1 MRAAETLARTA
12 EGTRDVHSEREE
24 RAEGREEDRRGE
36 MERRGEAER
45 RGETERRGEME
56 RRGVGGERRRL
67 MAYES
72 WRHKLKDQMARLH
85 AKGTSVDEKRKE
97 LRRANSEKMQLDK
110 RIDESDID
118 WEARLLPKSVMD
130 KAREVVASC
139 HGDGMVVSSPVP
151 TWKAY
156 ACDAT
161 EDELLRYLDYEPRRM
176 CPDDWFDS
184 QDLLFTKNCFALPVR
199 HCLTRTPQKLVEPTP
214 FPESLFS
221 QSALKNGA
229 VRWALHHCKSFACLN
244 ARLIGDCRLC
254 FNMSIERNRW
264 HRHFRGSLSI
274 EEVVGMMK
282 GSLRI
287 GLDAGGGTG
296 SFAAHM
302 ARYNVTVLTTAMNIE
317 TVTGRRQGL
326 PYMETIALRGLIP
339 LHVPHKGLPYMETIA
354 LRGLIPLHVSHKGVA
369 TATPDGQHVGPGAL
383 CEQHQVKVPL
393 LAPSPP
399 PVPSSPHLT
408 DYPLQQRLPLMD
420 NTLDLVHCVSGIN
433 YLPCPCRSF
442 ESTQKAPLPAPS
454 PPPSPLPQQRLPL
467 LDNTLDLV
475 HCVNSIKYLP
485 MQEFEE
491 LLFDWDR
498 VLRVGGVLWFEMF
511 YAPLD
516 EMPVYVA
523 LISALGYKRLYYHVL
538 PKPDVGEQ
546 LGAHMYLNCLLEKP
560 VRLDPPKRTGW
571 LF

>member
-1 MRAAETLARTA
+1 MQTPSGRMPRRHRGPRWDARAYQPHHAARSPRRQFPAPPALLHGVALAPLLA
-12 EGTRDVHSEREE
+12 LV
-24 RAEGREEDRRGE
+24 
-36 MERRGEAER
+36 
-45 RGETERRGEME
+45 
-56 RRGVGGERRRL
+56 
-67 MAYES
+67 
-72 WRHKLKDQMARLH
+72 
-85 AKGTSVDEKRKE
+85 
-97 LRRANSEKMQLDK
+97 
-110 RIDESDID
+110 
-118 WEARLLPKSVMD
+118 LLPRAFGVTPSRLAIAQDSWVAAASPPTTLNRALESLRWAVGDSRVQSPLQWLWRKAGALVQQPSWSSRQAEQRVCGEELVGLRQWYHSMHGAGDTHVCQVMD

-161 EDELLRYLDYEPRRM
+161 EDELLRYLDYEPRRT

-184 QDLLFTKNCFALPVR
+184 QDLLFSKNCFALPVR
-199 HCLTRTPQKLVEPTP
+199 RCLTRTPQQLVEVREGEGIGGTQP
-214 FPESLFS
+214 
-221 QSALKNGA
+221 A
-229 VRWALHHCKSFACLN
+229 VLYHHTTHPHHHHHLTT
-244 ARLIGDCRLC
+244 
-254 FNMSIERNRW
+254 
-264 HRHFRGSLSI
+264 
-274 EEVVGMMK
+274 
-282 GSLRI
+282 RI

-339 LHVPHKGLPYMETIA
+339 LHVPHK
-354 LRGLIPLHVSHKGVA
+354 
-369 TATPDGQHVGPGAL
+369 
-383 CEQHQVKVPL
+383 
-393 LAPSPP
+393 
-399 PVPSSPHLT
+399 
-408 DYPLQQRLPLMD
+408 QRLPLM
-420 NTLDLVHCVSGIN
+420 
-433 YLPCPCRSF
+433 
-442 ESTQKAPLPAPS
+442 
-454 PPPSPLPQQRLPL
+454 
-467 LDNTLDLV
+467 DNTLDLV

>member
-1 MRAAETLARTA
+1 MPALTNLTTRRALPAVDSPRRQLSSTARHWHHYSRYPPTALSRALESLRWAVGVSPVQSPLQWLWRKAGALVKQPSRQAEQ
-12 EGTRDVHSEREE
+12 
-24 RAEGREEDRRGE
+24 RGC
-36 MERRGEAER
+36 EAELAGLR
-45 RGETERRGEME
+45 QWYHRVHGAG
-56 RRGVGGERRRL
+56 RRL

-85 AKGTSVDEKRKE
+85 SMQASVDEKRKE
-97 LRRANSEKMQLDK
+97 LRRVNSEKMQLDK

-161 EDELLRYLDYEPRRM
+161 EDELLSYLDYEPRRM

-199 HCLTRTPQKLVEPTP
+199 RCLTRTPQKLVEPMP
-214 FPESLFS
+214 FPDSLFS
-221 QSALKNGA
+221 QSALKDGA

-274 EEVVGMMK
+274 EEVVNMMK

-339 LHVPHKGLPYMETIA
+339 LHVPHK
-354 LRGLIPLHVSHKGVA
+354 
-369 TATPDGQHVGPGAL
+369 
-383 CEQHQVKVPL
+383 
-393 LAPSPP
+393 
-399 PVPSSPHLT
+399 
-408 DYPLQQRLPLMD
+408 QRLPLM
-420 NTLDLVHCVSGIN
+420 
-433 YLPCPCRSF
+433 
-442 ESTQKAPLPAPS
+442 
-454 PPPSPLPQQRLPL
+454 
-467 LDNTLDLV
+467 DNTLDLV

-523 LISALGYKRLYYHVL
+523 LISALGYKRLYFHVL
-538 PKPDVGEQ
+538 PKPDVGEH